1 MWQVSCM
8 LVFMAEILNRLRQ
21 AIRTTDK
28 SRYRLAQ
35 ETGIA
40 ESALSRLM
48 SGERGLSI
56 DAAERLAE
64 ALELQIII
72 RPAKRKPRTAKER

>member
-1 MWQVSCM
+1 M